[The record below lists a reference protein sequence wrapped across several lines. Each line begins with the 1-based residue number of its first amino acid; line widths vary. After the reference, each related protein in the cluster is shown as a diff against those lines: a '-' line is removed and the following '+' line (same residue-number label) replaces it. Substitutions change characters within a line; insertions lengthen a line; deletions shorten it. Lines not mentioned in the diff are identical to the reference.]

1 VDPASPS
8 RARTVGICG
17 ALFVASLLL
26 RLPGLSQGLWFDEV
40 WMLVDFVRR
49 PLGTVV
55 ASYPTDNHH
64 PLYTLLA
71 WGCAR
76 LFGEHA
82 WTLRLPALLF
92 GAASVPALYLFAR
105 RVAPGPRAER
115 AALFASAL
123 LAASPHHVLFSQNAR
138 GYTAMLFFALAASEA
153 ALARKPVRQGIALA
167 LSAYA
172 HLTGAFVALGHV
184 GAWMLARGRDRSAS
198 RAPLAGAAIGGL
210 LALALHAPMLPDM
223 ARFFLGRENPFA
235 AQAEWTSPLW
245 TIAEAARSLGFGLVP
260 GLLALAA
267 GAAVAALG
275 VASLWRRDREAA
287 AIAVLPAAACG
298 LVLLA
303 MGRNLWPR
311 SFFFAAGFGAL
322 VAAEGFLAIAD
333 RLLPRIAD
341 ALAAAAV
348 VASLALLPRVWNVP
362 KQDFAAARD
371 FALSAR
377 AAGEPVLTVGLA
389 SFPYEAYYGG
399 GFTPVDTRE
408 ALERELEAGRE
419 ALVIT
424 TFPIYLRSRRPEIA
438 RVLDERGE
446 EIGRFRGSVG
456 DGDVVVLRLR

>member
-1 VDPASPS
+1 VDQPPLDDRGG
-8 RARTVGICG
+8 RAHPR
-17 ALFVASLLL
+17 F
-26 RLPGLSQGLWFDEV
+26 
-40 WMLVDFVRR
+40 R
-49 PLGTVV
+49 P
-55 ASYPTDNHH
+55 
-64 PLYTLLA
+64 
-71 WGCAR
+71 R
-76 LFGEHA
+76 
-82 WTLRLPALLF
+82 
-92 GAASVPALYLFAR
+92 
-105 RVAPGPRAER
+105 
-115 AALFASAL
+115 
-123 LAASPHHVLFSQNAR
+123 
-138 GYTAMLFFALAASEA
+138 
-153 ALARKPVRQGIALA
+153 
-167 LSAYA
+167 
-172 HLTGAFVALGHV
+172 
-184 GAWMLARGRDRSAS
+184 
-198 RAPLAGAAIGGL
+198 
-210 LALALHAPMLPDM
+210 
-223 ARFFLGRENPFA
+223 
-235 AQAEWTSPLW
+235 
-245 TIAEAARSLGFGLVP
+245 P

-267 GAAVAALG
+267 GAALAALG

-341 ALAAAAV
+341 ALAAAVV